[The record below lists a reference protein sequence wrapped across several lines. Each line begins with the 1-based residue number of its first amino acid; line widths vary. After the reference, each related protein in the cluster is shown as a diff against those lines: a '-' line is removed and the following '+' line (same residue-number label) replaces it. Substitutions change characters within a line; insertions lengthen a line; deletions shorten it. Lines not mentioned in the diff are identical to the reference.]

1 MANTALSRL
10 EGSTLFR
17 YRCMTAAWS
26 GKATANTTIL
36 TTVSSHH
43 LVLEVG
49 AGVVL
54 VGAGQ
59 HSAGSSSVTLA
70 RVNTDTS
77 GRYTC
82 EVSTN

>member
-1 MANTALSRL
+1 
-10 EGSTLFR
+10 
-17 YRCMTAAWS
+17 MTPRARSPHQSFPAP
-26 GKATANTTIL
+26 
-36 TTVSSHH
+36 
-43 LVLEVG
+43 
-49 AGVVL
+49 GVVL

-82 EVSTN
+82 EVSNYSCVRTFKKPLGSGEIRFNQGISVIVTLQPS